1 MLEYSLIVLSVAVF
15 GLLHSGISATRVK
28 NRIID
33 KWGKGVYANIFN
45 ITSLVTI
52 LVAFLSMWYWDWL
65 YFLFTPELVQPV
77 LFVSGLVLMAVGIII
92 TNRASKVISVST
104 VADMR
109 TDRESKLV
117 TEGIY
122 ARVRHPLYLATILLL
137 FGLIAIYPFAQVI
150 VFSLGL
156 VVYTIIGAFL
166 EERKLVTHY
175 GQDYIEYKKQAGFLL
190 PHFR

>member
-15 GLLHSGISATRVK
+15 GLLHSGISANRVK